1 MCIKFFIVAI
11 LLSLI
16 VTFAKA
22 TGQSGDVIRLEGE
35 EWVLLGK
42 PIESDTMLGNR
53 VRAFLPD
60 NISYST
66 GNYSCYTASW
76 EIRNG
81 YLCLRWIEADVYDE
95 ASNKESTLVYEGK
108 DLQSLFPS
116 YYKDGEIQARW
127 FSGEL
132 RAGKGYLVRYVHDG
146 FDRNMEMEQILTVQ
160 NGKVL
165 KTETYHNYRRPGLN
179 LKKAQKEIACRFPWK
194 RFPEYRGEQI
204 IFVIGD
210 IQMTDD
216 GHFVDCDVHFFFLRS
231 SRKTIEDGNH
241 PLAIAFKETL
251 KSIYPWEV
259 LFINGK
265 YTMEYRSFTMPLRG
279 DITHNKGDSAKYTI
293 VGRVYGESVRQR
305 PPYDVVHDVL
315 VGSNLSIAEQPFQ
328 GWLTDSTGCFR
339 IKGLETGTYHLKAE
353 YVGLAPCDTVITL
366 PSQHN
371 DTLRMVLP
379 LWYDYILKYDCSPE
393 LSKENILKGHPKLRL
408 VIPEKHEQKIR
419 THFFWKKYGVG
430 YDVFYPLKKD
440 GTLDCYLGVPNHLL
454 TAYNQVVFDYLDNK
468 FGTSWRKEA
477 PKGIFGLDN
486 SLDEFRDYKW
496 FIKTLHK
503 ESKYPVKLLN
513 KGKEC
518 LLRIEYAVDSNGY
531 VVQPKI
537 ISCSNRSFR
546 KAALDTF
553 RKVMNV
559 PTLLKAGKDTLVVQ
573 YKLDSSATVNP
584 DTDVLVIGYT
594 PCDKPILMK

>member
-1 MCIKFFIVAI
+1 MKVFFTI
-11 LLSLI
+11 LLWL
-16 VTFAKA
+16 VVLPVKA
-22 TGQSGDVIRLEGE
+22 TGQWGDIIRLEGK
-35 EWVLLGK
+35 EWVLLVK

-81 YLCLRWIEADVYDE
+81 YLCLRQIEADVYDE
-95 ASNKESTLVYEGK
+95 ASNKDSTLVYEGK

-132 RAGKGYLVRYVHDG
+132 RAGKGNLVRYVHDG
-146 FDRNMEMEQILTVQ
+146 FDRNMETEQVLTVR

-210 IQMTDD
+210 FQMTDD

-231 SRKTIEDGNH
+231 SRKTIEDRNH
-241 PLAIAFKETL
+241 PLALAFKETL
-251 KSIYPWEV
+251 KSIYPWEE

-279 DITHNKGDSAKYTI
+279 DITHDKGDSAKYTI

-305 PPYDVVHDVL
+305 PPYDVVHAVL
-315 VGSNLSIAEQPFQ
+315 VGSNLSMVEQPFQ

-339 IKGLETGTYHLKAE
+339 MTGLEAGTYHLKAE

-408 VIPEKHEQKIR
+408 VIPEEQEQKIR
-419 THFFWKKYGVG
+419 THFFWIKYGVS

-440 GTLDCYLGVPNHLL
+440 GTLDCYLGVPNHML
-454 TAYNQVVFDYLDNK
+454 TAYNQVVFDYLDKK

-477 PKGIFGLDN
+477 PKGIFGLDK

-496 FIKTLHK
+496 FINTLHK

-531 VVQPKI
+531 IVQPKI
-537 ISCSNRSFR
+537 ISCSNCSFR
-546 KAALDTF
+546 KTVLDAF
-553 RKVMNV
+553 KKVMNV

>member
-1 MCIKFFIVAI
+1 MKVFFTI
-11 LLSLI
+11 LLWL
-16 VTFAKA
+16 VVLPVKA
-22 TGQSGDVIRLEGE
+22 TGQWGDIIRLEGK
-35 EWVLLGK
+35 EWVLLVK

-81 YLCLRWIEADVYDE
+81 YLCLRQIEADVYDE
-95 ASNKESTLVYEGK
+95 ASNKDSTLVYEGK

-132 RAGKGYLVRYVHDG
+132 RAGKGNLVRYVHDG
-146 FDRNMEMEQILTVQ
+146 FDRNMETEQVLTVR

-210 IQMTDD
+210 FQMTDD

-231 SRKTIEDGNH
+231 SRKTIEDRNH
-241 PLAIAFKETL
+241 PLALAFKETL

-279 DITHNKGDSAKYTI
+279 DITHDKGDSAKYTI

-305 PPYDVVHDVL
+305 PPYDVVHAVL
-315 VGSNLSIAEQPFQ
+315 VGSNLSMVEQPFQ

-339 IKGLETGTYHLKAE
+339 IKGLEAGTYHLKAE
-353 YVGLAPCDTVITL
+353 YVGLDPCDRVITL

-408 VIPEKHEQKIR
+408 VIPEEQEQKIR
-419 THFFWKKYGVG
+419 THFFWKKYGVS

-454 TAYNQVVFDYLDNK
+454 TTYNQVVFDYLDKK

-477 PKGIFGLDN
+477 PKGIFGLDK

-496 FIKTLHK
+496 FINTLHK
-503 ESKYPVKLLN
+503 ESKYPVKLLS

-531 VVQPKI
+531 IVQPKI
-537 ISCSNRSFR
+537 ISCSNCSFR
-546 KAALDTF
+546 KTALDAF
-553 RKVMNV
+553 KKVMNV

>member
-1 MCIKFFIVAI
+1 M
-11 LLSLI
+11 
-16 VTFAKA
+16 KA
-22 TGQSGDVIRLEGE
+22 TGQSGDVILLEGE
-35 EWVLLGK
+35 KWVLMAK
-42 PIESDTMLGNR
+42 PIGYDSLLCRRIDD
-53 VRAFLPD
+53 FLPE
-60 NISYST
+60 NVSRST
-66 GNYSCYTASW
+66 GNYSGYTAFW
-76 EIRNG
+76 EIRDG
-81 YLCLRWIEADVYDE
+81 YLCLQRVEADVYDE
-95 ASNKESTLVYEGK
+95 VSKKEYRRVYEVK
-108 DLQSLFPS
+108 ELQPLFVA
-116 YYKDGEIQARW
+116 YCQAGEIQARW

-132 RAGKGYLVRYVHDG
+132 RAGKGEVVRYVHDG
-146 FDRNMEMEQILTVQ
+146 FDRNMETEQIFTVR

-165 KTETYHNYRRPGLN
+165 ETQIYHNYRRAGLN
-179 LKKAQKEIACRFPWK
+179 LMKAQEEIMCRFPWEQ
-194 RFPEYRGEQI
+194 FPEYRGERI
-204 IFVIGD
+204 IFSISD
-210 IQMTDD
+210 FQMTED
-216 GHFVDCDVHFFFLRS
+216 GHFVDCDVRFIFLRS
-231 SRKTIEDGNH
+231 SREKIDGRNH
-241 PLAIAFKETL
+241 PLALALKETL

-265 YTMEYRSFTMPLRG
+265 YTVEYRNFTMPLWG
-279 DITHNKGDSAKYTI
+279 DKTHNKGDSAKYMI

-305 PPYDVVHDVL
+305 PPYDVEHVVMI
-315 VGSNLSIAEQPFQ
+315 GSNLSIAGKPFQ

-339 IKGLETGTYHLKAE
+339 IKGLEAGTYHLKAE

-379 LWYDYILKYDCSPE
+379 LWYDYISKYNCSPE
-393 LSKENILKGHPKLRL
+393 LSEENILKGHPKLRL
-408 VIPEKHEQKIR
+408 VIPEGQEPKIR

-430 YDVFYPLKKD
+430 YDAFYLLKKD

-454 TAYNQVVFDYLDNK
+454 TAYNQVVFDYLDKK

-477 PKGIFGLDN
+477 PKGIFGLDK

-503 ESKYPVKLLN
+503 ESKYPVKLLS

-546 KAALDTF
+546 KTALDTF
-553 RKVMNV
+553 KKVMNI

-573 YKLDSSATVNP
+573 YKLDSSVAVNLEA
-584 DTDVLVIGYT
+584 DVLVTGYT
-594 PCDKPILMK
+594 SCDKPVLMK

>member
-1 MCIKFFIVAI
+1 M
-11 LLSLI
+11 
-16 VTFAKA
+16 KA
-22 TGQSGDVIRLEGE
+22 TGQSGDVILLEGE
-35 EWVLLGK
+35 KWVLMAK
-42 PIESDTMLGNR
+42 PIGYDSLLCRRMDD
-53 VRAFLPD
+53 FLPE
-60 NISYST
+60 NVSRST
-66 GNYSCYTASW
+66 GNYSGYTAFW
-76 EIRNG
+76 EIRDG
-81 YLCLRWIEADVYDE
+81 YLCLQRVEADVYDE
-95 ASNKESTLVYEGK
+95 VSKKEYRRVYEVK
-108 DLQSLFPS
+108 ELQPLFVA
-116 YYKDGEIQARW
+116 YCQAGEIQARW

-132 RAGKGYLVRYVHDG
+132 RAGKGNVVRYVHDG
-146 FDRNMEMEQILTVQ
+146 FSRNMETEQVLTVR

-165 KTETYHNYRRPGLN
+165 KTQTYHNYRRAGLN
-179 LKKAQKEIACRFPWK
+179 LMKAQEEIMCRFPWEQ
-194 RFPEYRGEQI
+194 FPEYRGERI
-204 IFVIGD
+204 IFSISD
-210 IQMTDD
+210 FQMTED
-216 GHFVDCDVHFFFLRS
+216 GRFVDCNVRFIFLRS
-231 SRKTIEDGNH
+231 SREKIDGRNH
-241 PLAIAFKETL
+241 PLALALKETL

-265 YTMEYRSFTMPLRG
+265 YTVEYRNFTMPLWG
-279 DITHNKGDSAKYTI
+279 EKTHNKGDSAKYTI

-305 PPYDVVHDVL
+305 PPYDVVHVVL
-315 VGSNLSIAEQPFQ
+315 VASNLSMAGKPFQ

-339 IKGLETGTYHLKAE
+339 IKGLEAGTYHLKAE

-379 LWYDYILKYDCSPE
+379 LWYDYISKYDCSPE
-393 LSKENILKGHPKLRL
+393 LSEENILKGHPKLRL
-408 VIPEKHEQKIR
+408 VIPEGQEPKIR

-430 YDVFYPLKKD
+430 YDAFYLLKKD

-454 TAYNQVVFDYLDNK
+454 TAYNQVVFDYLDKK
-468 FGTSWRKEA
+468 FGTSWRKEV
-477 PKGIFGLDN
+477 PKGIFGLDK

-503 ESKYPVKLLN
+503 ESKYPVKLQA

-573 YKLDSSATVNP
+573 YKLDSSSAVNP
-584 DTDVLVIGYT
+584 EADVLVVGYSS
-594 PCDKPILMK
+594 CDKSVLMK

>member
-53 VRAFLPD
+53 VRTFLPD

-132 RAGKGYLVRYVHDG
+132 RAGKGNLVRYVHDG

-408 VIPEKHEQKIR
+408 VIPEGQEPKIR
-419 THFFWKKYGVG
+419 THFFWKKYDVG

-454 TAYNQVVFDYLDNK
+454 TAYNQVVFDYLDKK

>member
-1 MCIKFFIVAI
+1 MRIKFFIVAI

-22 TGQSGDVIRLEGE
+22 TGQWGDIIRLEGK
-35 EWVLLGK
+35 EWVLLVK

-81 YLCLRWIEADVYDE
+81 YLCLRRIEADVYDE
-95 ASNKESTLVYEGK
+95 ASNKDSTLVYEGK

-132 RAGKGYLVRYVHDG
+132 RAGKGNLVRYVHDG
-146 FDRNMEMEQILTVQ
+146 FDRNMETEQVLTVR

-210 IQMTDD
+210 FQMTDD

-231 SRKTIEDGNH
+231 SRKTIEDRNH
-241 PLAIAFKETL
+241 PLALAFKETL

-279 DITHNKGDSAKYTI
+279 DITHDKGDSAKYTI
-293 VGRVYGESVRQR
+293 VGGVYGESVRQR
-305 PPYDVVHDVL
+305 PPYDVVHAVL
-315 VGSNLSIAEQPFQ
+315 VGSNLSMVEQPFQ

-339 IKGLETGTYHLKAE
+339 IKGLEAGTYHLKAE
-353 YVGLAPCDTVITL
+353 YVGLNPCDTVITL

-408 VIPEKHEQKIR
+408 VIPEEQEQKIR
-419 THFFWKKYGVG
+419 THFFWKKYGVS

-454 TAYNQVVFDYLDNK
+454 TAYNQVVFDYLDKK

-477 PKGIFGLDN
+477 PKGIFGLDK

-503 ESKYPVKLLN
+503 ESKYPVKLQS

-518 LLRIEYAVDSNGY
+518 LLRIEYVVDSNGY
-531 VVQPKI
+531 VVQPKL

-546 KAALDTF
+546 KTALDTF
-553 RKVMNV
+553 KKVMNV

-584 DTDVLVIGYT
+584 ETDVLIIGYSS
-594 PCDKPILMK
+594 CDKPVLMK

>member
-132 RAGKGYLVRYVHDG
+132 RAGKGNLVRYVHDG

-393 LSKENILKGHPKLRL
+393 VSKENILKGHPKLRL

-454 TAYNQVVFDYLDNK
+454 TAYNQVVFDYLDKK

>member
-1 MCIKFFIVAI
+1 MKVFFTI
-11 LLSLI
+11 LLWL
-16 VTFAKA
+16 VVLPVKA
-22 TGQSGDVIRLEGE
+22 TGQWGDIIRLEGK
-35 EWVLLGK
+35 EWVLLVK

-81 YLCLRWIEADVYDE
+81 YLCLRQIEADVYDE
-95 ASNKESTLVYEGK
+95 ASNKDSTLVYEGK

-132 RAGKGYLVRYVHDG
+132 RAGKGNLVRYVHDG
-146 FDRNMEMEQILTVQ
+146 FDRNMETEQVLTVR

-210 IQMTDD
+210 FQMTDD

-231 SRKTIEDGNH
+231 SRKTIEDRNH
-241 PLAIAFKETL
+241 PLALAFKETL

-279 DITHNKGDSAKYTI
+279 DITHDKGDSAKYTI

-305 PPYDVVHDVL
+305 PPYDVVHAVL
-315 VGSNLSIAEQPFQ
+315 VGSNLSMVEQPFQ

-339 IKGLETGTYHLKAE
+339 IKGLEAGTYHLKAE
-353 YVGLAPCDTVITL
+353 YVGLDPCDTVITL

-408 VIPEKHEQKIR
+408 VIPEEQEQKIR
-419 THFFWKKYGVG
+419 THFFWKKYGVS

-454 TAYNQVVFDYLDNK
+454 TTYNQVVFDYLDKK

-477 PKGIFGLDN
+477 PKGIFGLDK

-496 FIKTLHK
+496 FINTLHK
-503 ESKYPVKLLN
+503 ESKYPVKLLS

-531 VVQPKI
+531 IVQPKI

-546 KAALDTF
+546 KTALDTF
-553 RKVMNV
+553 KKVMNV
-559 PTLLKAGKDTLVVQ
+559 PTLLKAGKNTLVIQ
-573 YKLDSSATVNP
+573 YKLDSSTIVNP
-584 DTDVLVIGYT
+584 ETDVLVIGYT
-594 PCDKPILMK
+594 SWDKPVLMK

>member
-1 MCIKFFIVAI
+1 MKVFFTI
-11 LLSLI
+11 LLWL
-16 VTFAKA
+16 VVLPVKA
-22 TGQSGDVIRLEGE
+22 TGQWGDIIRLEGK
-35 EWVLLGK
+35 EWVLLVK

-81 YLCLRWIEADVYDE
+81 YLCLRQIEADVYDE
-95 ASNKESTLVYEGK
+95 ASNKDSTLVYEGK

-132 RAGKGYLVRYVHDG
+132 RAGKGNLVRYVHDG
-146 FDRNMEMEQILTVQ
+146 FDRNMETEQVLTVR

-210 IQMTDD
+210 FQMTDD

-231 SRKTIEDGNH
+231 SRKTIEDRNH
-241 PLAIAFKETL
+241 PLALAFKETL
-251 KSIYPWEV
+251 KSIYPWEE

-279 DITHNKGDSAKYTI
+279 DITHDKGDSAKYTI

-305 PPYDVVHDVL
+305 PPYDVVHAVL
-315 VGSNLSIAEQPFQ
+315 VGSNLSMVEQPFQ

-339 IKGLETGTYHLKAE
+339 MTGLEAGTYHLKAE
-353 YVGLAPCDTVITL
+353 YVGLAPCDTVVTL

-408 VIPEKHEQKIR
+408 VIPEEQEQKIR
-419 THFFWKKYGVG
+419 THFFWIKYGVS

-440 GTLDCYLGVPNHLL
+440 GTLDCYLGVPNHML
-454 TAYNQVVFDYLDNK
+454 TAYNQVVFDYLDKK

-477 PKGIFGLDN
+477 PKGIFGLDK

-496 FIKTLHK
+496 FINTLHK

-531 VVQPKI
+531 IVQPKI
-537 ISCSNRSFR
+537 ISCSNCSFR
-546 KAALDTF
+546 KTVLDAF
-553 RKVMNV
+553 KKVMNV

>member
-1 MCIKFFIVAI
+1 MRIKFFIVAI

-22 TGQSGDVIRLEGE
+22 TGQWGDIIRLEGK
-35 EWVLLGK
+35 EWVLLVK

-81 YLCLRWIEADVYDE
+81 YLCLRRIEADVYDE
-95 ASNKESTLVYEGK
+95 ASNKDSTLVYEGK

-132 RAGKGYLVRYVHDG
+132 RAGKGNLVRYVHDG
-146 FDRNMEMEQILTVQ
+146 FDRNMETEQVLTVR

-210 IQMTDD
+210 FQMTDD

-231 SRKTIEDGNH
+231 SRKTIEDRNH
-241 PLAIAFKETL
+241 PLALAFKETL

-279 DITHNKGDSAKYTI
+279 DITHDKGDSAKYTI

-305 PPYDVVHDVL
+305 PPYDVAHAVL
-315 VGSNLSIAEQPFQ
+315 VGSNLSMVEQPFQ

-339 IKGLETGTYHLKAE
+339 IKGLEAGTYHLKAE
-353 YVGLAPCDTVITL
+353 YVGLNPCDTVITL

-408 VIPEKHEQKIR
+408 VIPEEQEQKIR
-419 THFFWKKYGVG
+419 THFFWKKYGVS

-454 TAYNQVVFDYLDNK
+454 TAYNQVVFDYLDKK

-477 PKGIFGLDN
+477 PKGIFGLDK

-503 ESKYPVKLLN
+503 ESKYPVKLQS

-518 LLRIEYAVDSNGY
+518 LLRIEYVVDSNGY
-531 VVQPKI
+531 VVQPKL

-546 KAALDTF
+546 KTALDTF
-553 RKVMNV
+553 KKVMNV

-584 DTDVLVIGYT
+584 ETDVLIIGYSS
-594 PCDKPILMK
+594 CDKPVLMK

>member
-1 MCIKFFIVAI
+1 MKVFFTI
-11 LLSLI
+11 LLWL
-16 VTFAKA
+16 VVLPVKA
-22 TGQSGDVIRLEGE
+22 TGQWGDIIRLEGK
-35 EWVLLGK
+35 EWVLLVK

-81 YLCLRWIEADVYDE
+81 YLCLRQIEADVYDE
-95 ASNKESTLVYEGK
+95 ASNKDSTLVYEGK

-132 RAGKGYLVRYVHDG
+132 RAGKGNLVRYVHDG
-146 FDRNMEMEQILTVQ
+146 FDRNMETEQVLTVR

-210 IQMTDD
+210 FQMTDD

-231 SRKTIEDGNH
+231 SRKTIEDRNH
-241 PLAIAFKETL
+241 PLALAFKETL

-279 DITHNKGDSAKYTI
+279 DITHDKGDSAKYTI

-305 PPYDVVHDVL
+305 PPYDVVHAVL
-315 VGSNLSIAEQPFQ
+315 VGSNLSMVEQPFQ

-339 IKGLETGTYHLKAE
+339 IKGLEAGTYHLKAE
-353 YVGLAPCDTVITL
+353 YVGLDPCDTVITL

-408 VIPEKHEQKIR
+408 VIPEEQEQKIR
-419 THFFWKKYGVG
+419 THFFWKKYGVS

-454 TAYNQVVFDYLDNK
+454 TTYNQVVFDYLDKK

-477 PKGIFGLDN
+477 PKGIFGLDK

-496 FIKTLHK
+496 FINTLHK
-503 ESKYPVKLLN
+503 ESKYPVKLLS

-531 VVQPKI
+531 IVQPKI
-537 ISCSNRSFR
+537 ISCSNCSFR
-546 KAALDTF
+546 KTVLDAF
-553 RKVMNV
+553 KKVMNV
-559 PTLLKAGKDTLVVQ
+559 PTLLKASKDTLVVQ

>member
-1 MCIKFFIVAI
+1 MRIKFFIVAI

-22 TGQSGDVIRLEGE
+22 TGQWGDIIRLEGK
-35 EWVLLGK
+35 EWVLLVK

-76 EIRNG
+76 KIRNG
-81 YLCLRWIEADVYDE
+81 YLCLRRIEADVYDE
-95 ASNKESTLVYEGK
+95 ASNKDSTLVYEGK

-132 RAGKGYLVRYVHDG
+132 RAGKGNLVRYVHDG
-146 FDRNMEMEQILTVQ
+146 FDRNMETEQVLTVR

-210 IQMTDD
+210 FQMTDD

-231 SRKTIEDGNH
+231 SRKTIEDRNH
-241 PLAIAFKETL
+241 PLALAFKETL

-265 YTMEYRSFTMPLRG
+265 YTMEYRSFTIPLRG
-279 DITHNKGDSAKYTI
+279 DITHDKGDSAKYTI

-305 PPYDVVHDVL
+305 PPYDVVHAVL
-315 VGSNLSIAEQPFQ
+315 VGSNLSMVEQPFQ

-339 IKGLETGTYHLKAE
+339 IKGLEAGTYHLKAE
-353 YVGLAPCDTVITL
+353 YVGLNPCDTVITL

-408 VIPEKHEQKIR
+408 VIPEEQEQKIR
-419 THFFWKKYGVG
+419 THFFWKKYGVS

-454 TAYNQVVFDYLDNK
+454 TAYNQVVFDYLDKK

-477 PKGIFGLDN
+477 PKGIFGLDK

-503 ESKYPVKLLN
+503 ESKYPVKLQS

-518 LLRIEYAVDSNGY
+518 LLRIEYVVDSNGY
-531 VVQPKI
+531 VAQPKI

-546 KAALDTF
+546 KTALDTF
-553 RKVMNV
+553 KKVMNV

-584 DTDVLVIGYT
+584 ETDVLIIGYSS
-594 PCDKPILMK
+594 CDKPVLMK

>member
-132 RAGKGYLVRYVHDG
+132 RAGKGNLVRYVHDG

-393 LSKENILKGHPKLRL
+393 VSKENILKGHPKLRL
-408 VIPEKHEQKIR
+408 VIPEGQEPKIR
-419 THFFWKKYGVG
+419 THFFWKKYDVG

-454 TAYNQVVFDYLDNK
+454 TAYNQVVFDYLDKK

>member
-1 MCIKFFIVAI
+1 M
-11 LLSLI
+11 
-16 VTFAKA
+16 KA
-22 TGQSGDVIRLEGE
+22 TGQSGDVILLEGE
-35 EWVLLGK
+35 KWVLMAK
-42 PIESDTMLGNR
+42 PIGYDSLLCRRIDD
-53 VRAFLPD
+53 FLPE
-60 NISYST
+60 NVSRST
-66 GNYSCYTASW
+66 GNYSGYTAFW
-76 EIRNG
+76 EIRDG
-81 YLCLRWIEADVYDE
+81 YLCLQRVEADVYDE
-95 ASNKESTLVYEGK
+95 VSKKEYRRVYEVK
-108 DLQSLFPS
+108 ELQPLFVA
-116 YYKDGEIQARW
+116 YCQAGEIQARW

-132 RAGKGYLVRYVHDG
+132 RAGKGEVVRYVHDG
-146 FDRNMEMEQILTVQ
+146 FDRNMETEQVFTVR

-165 KTETYHNYRRPGLN
+165 ETQIYHNYRRVGLN
-179 LKKAQKEIACRFPWK
+179 LMKAQEEIMCRFPWEQ
-194 RFPEYRGEQI
+194 FPEYRGERI
-204 IFVIGD
+204 IFSISD
-210 IQMTDD
+210 FQMTED
-216 GHFVDCDVHFFFLRS
+216 GHFVDCNVRFIFLRS
-231 SRKTIEDGNH
+231 SREKIDGRNH
-241 PLAIAFKETL
+241 PLALALKETL

-265 YTMEYRSFTMPLRG
+265 YTMEYRNFTMPLWG
-279 DITHNKGDSAKYTI
+279 EKMHNKGDSAKYMI

-305 PPYDVVHDVL
+305 PPYDVEHVVM
-315 VGSNLSIAEQPFQ
+315 VGSNLSMAGKPFQ

-339 IKGLETGTYHLKAE
+339 IKGLEAGTYHLKAE

-366 PSQHN
+366 SSQHN

-408 VIPEKHEQKIR
+408 VIPEGQEQKIR

-430 YDVFYPLKKD
+430 YDAFYTLKKD

-454 TAYNQVVFDYLDNK
+454 TAYNQVVFDYLDKK

-477 PKGIFGLDN
+477 PKGIFGLDK

-503 ESKYPVKLLN
+503 ESKYPVKLLS

-518 LLRIEYAVDSNGY
+518 LLRIEYVVDSNGY

-546 KAALDTF
+546 KTALNTF
-553 RKVMNV
+553 KKVMNI

-573 YKLDSSATVNP
+573 YKLDSSSAVNP
-584 DTDVLVIGYT
+584 EADVLVVGYSS
-594 PCDKPILMK
+594 CDKSVLMK

>member
-16 VTFAKA
+16 VTFTKA

-53 VRAFLPD
+53 VRTFLPD

-132 RAGKGYLVRYVHDG
+132 RAGKGNLVRYVHDG

-353 YVGLAPCDTVITL
+353 YVGLAPCNTVITL

-454 TAYNQVVFDYLDNK
+454 TAYNQVVFDYLDKK

-573 YKLDSSATVNP
+573 YKLDSSATVNS

>member
-1 MCIKFFIVAI
+1 MKVFFTI
-11 LLSLI
+11 LLWL
-16 VTFAKA
+16 VVLPVKA
-22 TGQSGDVIRLEGE
+22 TGQWGDIIRLEGK
-35 EWVLLGK
+35 EWVLLVK

-81 YLCLRWIEADVYDE
+81 YLCLRQIEADVYDE
-95 ASNKESTLVYEGK
+95 ASNKDSTLVYEGK

-132 RAGKGYLVRYVHDG
+132 RAGKGNLVRYVHDG
-146 FDRNMEMEQILTVQ
+146 FDRNMETEQVLTVR

-210 IQMTDD
+210 FQMTDD

-231 SRKTIEDGNH
+231 SRKTIEDRNH
-241 PLAIAFKETL
+241 PLALAFKETL

-279 DITHNKGDSAKYTI
+279 DITHDKGDSAKYTI

-305 PPYDVVHDVL
+305 PPYDVVHAVL
-315 VGSNLSIAEQPFQ
+315 VGSNLSMVEQPFQ
-328 GWLTDSTGCFR
+328 GWLTNSTGCFR
-339 IKGLETGTYHLKAE
+339 IKGLEAGTYHLKAE
-353 YVGLAPCDTVITL
+353 YVGLDPCDTVITL

-408 VIPEKHEQKIR
+408 VIPEEQEQKIR
-419 THFFWKKYGVG
+419 THFFWKKYGVS

-454 TAYNQVVFDYLDNK
+454 TTYNQVVFDYLDKK

-477 PKGIFGLDN
+477 PKGIFGLDK

-496 FIKTLHK
+496 FINTLHK

-531 VVQPKI
+531 IVQPKI
-537 ISCSNRSFR
+537 ISCSNCSFR
-546 KAALDTF
+546 KTVLDAF
-553 RKVMNV
+553 KKVMNV

>member
-1 MCIKFFIVAI
+1 MKVFFTI
-11 LLSLI
+11 LLWL
-16 VTFAKA
+16 VVLPVKA
-22 TGQSGDVIRLEGE
+22 TGQWGDIIRLEGK
-35 EWVLLGK
+35 EWVLLVK

-81 YLCLRWIEADVYDE
+81 YLCLRQIEADVYDE
-95 ASNKESTLVYEGK
+95 ASNKDSTLVYEGK

-132 RAGKGYLVRYVHDG
+132 RAGKGNLVRYVHDG
-146 FDRNMEMEQILTVQ
+146 FDRNMETEQVLTVR

-194 RFPEYRGEQI
+194 RFSEYRGEQI

-210 IQMTDD
+210 FQMTDD

-231 SRKTIEDGNH
+231 SRKTIEDRNH
-241 PLAIAFKETL
+241 PLALAFKETL

-279 DITHNKGDSAKYTI
+279 DITHDKGDSAKYTI

-305 PPYDVVHDVL
+305 PPYDVVHAVL
-315 VGSNLSIAEQPFQ
+315 VGSNLSMVEQPFQ

-339 IKGLETGTYHLKAE
+339 IKGLEAGTYHLKAE
-353 YVGLAPCDTVITL
+353 YVGLDPCDTVITL

-408 VIPEKHEQKIR
+408 VIPEEQEQKIR
-419 THFFWKKYGVG
+419 THFFWKKYGVS

-454 TAYNQVVFDYLDNK
+454 TTYNQVVFDYLDKK

-477 PKGIFGLDN
+477 PKGIFGLDK

-496 FIKTLHK
+496 FINTLHK

-531 VVQPKI
+531 IVQPKI
-537 ISCSNRSFR
+537 ISCSNCSFR
-546 KAALDTF
+546 KTVLDAF
-553 RKVMNV
+553 KKVMNV

>member
-1 MCIKFFIVAI
+1 MKKVI
-11 LLSLI
+11 LLVLLCG
-16 VTFAKA
+16 VMLTLKA

-35 EWVLLGK
+35 EWVLMAK

-81 YLCLRWIEADVYDE
+81 YLCLRRIEADVYDE

-108 DLQSLFPS
+108 DLQSLFLS

-132 RAGKGYLVRYVHDG
+132 RAGKGNLVRYVHDG
-146 FDRNMEMEQILTVQ
+146 FDRNMETEQILTVQ

-165 KTETYHNYRRPGLN
+165 KTQTYHNYRRPGLN

-210 IQMTDD
+210 FQMTDD

-241 PLAIAFKETL
+241 PLALAFKETL

-265 YTMEYRSFTMPLRG
+265 YTMEYRSFTMPLQE

-293 VGRVYGESVRQR
+293 VGRVYGEFARQR
-305 PPYDVVHDVL
+305 PPYDVVHAVL
-315 VGSNLSIAEQPFQ
+315 VGSNLSMVEQPFQ

-339 IKGLETGTYHLKAE
+339 IKGLEAGTYHLKAE

-408 VIPEKHEQKIR
+408 VIPEEQEQKIR
-419 THFFWKKYGVG
+419 THFFWKKYGVS
-430 YDVFYPLKKD
+430 YDAFYPLKKD

-454 TAYNQVVFDYLDNK
+454 TAYNQVVFDYLDKK

-477 PKGIFGLDN
+477 PKGIFGLDK

-503 ESKYPVKLLN
+503 ESKYPVKLLS
-513 KGKEC
+513 KRKEC

-546 KAALDTF
+546 KTALDTF
-553 RKVMNV
+553 KKVMNV

-594 PCDKPILMK
+594 LCDKPILMK

>member
-1 MCIKFFIVAI
+1 MKKVI
-11 LLSLI
+11 LLILLCA
-16 VTFAKA
+16 VMLTLKA
-22 TGQSGDVIRLEGE
+22 TGQSGDVIRLERE
-35 EWVLLGK
+35 EWVLMAK

-81 YLCLRWIEADVYDE
+81 YLCLRRIEADVYDE

-132 RAGKGYLVRYVHDG
+132 RAGKGNLVRYVHDG
-146 FDRNMEMEQILTVQ
+146 FDRNMETEQILTVQ

-165 KTETYHNYRRPGLN
+165 KTQTYHNYRRSGLN

-210 IQMTDD
+210 FQMTDD

-241 PLAIAFKETL
+241 PLALAFKETL

-265 YTMEYRSFTMPLRG
+265 YTMEYRSFTMPLQE

-305 PPYDVVHDVL
+305 PPYDVVHAVL
-315 VGSNLSIAEQPFQ
+315 VGSNLSMVEQPFQ

-339 IKGLETGTYHLKAE
+339 IKGLEAGTYHLKAE

-379 LWYDYILKYDCSPE
+379 LWYDYILKYDCSLE
-393 LSKENILKGHPKLRL
+393 LSKENILKGHPKLRR
-408 VIPEKHEQKIR
+408 VILEGQEQKIR
-419 THFFWKKYGVG
+419 THFFWEKYGVS
-430 YDVFYPLKKD
+430 YDAFYPLKKD

-454 TAYNQVVFDYLDNK
+454 TAYNQVVFDYLDKK

-477 PKGIFGLDN
+477 PKGIFGLDK

-503 ESKYPVKLLN
+503 ESKYPVKLLA

-518 LLRIEYAVDSNGY
+518 LLRIEYVVDSNGY

-537 ISCSNRSFR
+537 ISCSNRLFR
-546 KAALDTF
+546 KTALDTF
-553 RKVMNV
+553 KKVMNV

-573 YKLDSSATVNP
+573 YKLDSSATANP

>member
-1 MCIKFFIVAI
+1 MKVFFTI
-11 LLSLI
+11 LLWL
-16 VTFAKA
+16 VVLPVKA
-22 TGQSGDVIRLEGE
+22 TGQWGDIIRLEGK
-35 EWVLLGK
+35 EWVLLVK

-81 YLCLRWIEADVYDE
+81 YLCLRQIEADVYDE
-95 ASNKESTLVYEGK
+95 ASNKDSTLVYEGK

-132 RAGKGYLVRYVHDG
+132 RAGKGNLVRYVHDG
-146 FDRNMEMEQILTVQ
+146 FDRNMETEQVLTVR

-210 IQMTDD
+210 FQMTDD
-216 GHFVDCDVHFFFLRS
+216 GHFVDCDVHFFFLCS
-231 SRKTIEDGNH
+231 SRKTIEDRNH
-241 PLAIAFKETL
+241 PLALAFKETL

-279 DITHNKGDSAKYTI
+279 DITHDKGDSAKYTI

-305 PPYDVVHDVL
+305 PPYDVVHAVL
-315 VGSNLSIAEQPFQ
+315 VGSNLSMVEQPFQ

-339 IKGLETGTYHLKAE
+339 IKGLEAGTYHLKAE
-353 YVGLAPCDTVITL
+353 YVGLDPCDTVITL

-408 VIPEKHEQKIR
+408 VIPEEQEQKIR
-419 THFFWKKYGVG
+419 THFFWKKYGVS

-454 TAYNQVVFDYLDNK
+454 TTYNQVVFDYLDKK

-477 PKGIFGLDN
+477 PKGIFGLDK

-496 FIKTLHK
+496 FINTLHK
-503 ESKYPVKLLN
+503 ESKYPVKLLS

-531 VVQPKI
+531 IVQPKI
-537 ISCSNRSFR
+537 ISCSNCSFR
-546 KAALDTF
+546 KTALDAF
-553 RKVMNV
+553 KKVMNV

>member
-1 MCIKFFIVAI
+1 MKVFFTI
-11 LLSLI
+11 LLWL
-16 VTFAKA
+16 VVLPVKA
-22 TGQSGDVIRLEGE
+22 TGQWGDITRLEGK
-35 EWVLLGK
+35 EWVLLVK

-81 YLCLRWIEADVYDE
+81 YLCLRQIEADVYDE
-95 ASNKESTLVYEGK
+95 ASNKDSTLVYEGK

-132 RAGKGYLVRYVHDG
+132 RAGKGNLVRYVHDG
-146 FDRNMEMEQILTVQ
+146 FDRNMETEQVLTVR

-210 IQMTDD
+210 FQMTDD

-231 SRKTIEDGNH
+231 SRKTIEDRNH
-241 PLAIAFKETL
+241 PLALAFKETL

-279 DITHNKGDSAKYTI
+279 DITHDKGDSAKYTI

-305 PPYDVVHDVL
+305 PPYDVVHAVL
-315 VGSNLSIAEQPFQ
+315 VGSNLSMVEQPFQ

-339 IKGLETGTYHLKAE
+339 ITGLEAGTYHLKAE

-408 VIPEKHEQKIR
+408 VIPEEQEQKIR
-419 THFFWKKYGVG
+419 THFFWKKYGVS

-454 TAYNQVVFDYLDNK
+454 TAYNQVVFDYLDKK

-477 PKGIFGLDN
+477 PKGIFGLDK

-503 ESKYPVKLLN
+503 ESKYPVKLQS

-518 LLRIEYAVDSNGY
+518 LLRIEYVVDSNGY

-546 KAALDTF
+546 KTALDTF
-553 RKVMNV
+553 KKVMNV

-584 DTDVLVIGYT
+584 ETDVLIIGYSS
-594 PCDKPILMK
+594 CDKPVLMK